1 MLTNL
6 LYHIVFGSMIF
17 IIFGCLLIDFK
28 NDGSLS
34 ERFLWKKLK
43 FEKALNIFSHL
54 ILGVLTYH
62 PARKFVM
69 DFIRMIVV
77 DSLSMPQSSK
87 SPPAI
92 DLILEVPKLSVSLYI
107 Q

>member
-1 MLTNL
+1 MMQ
-6 LYHIVFGSMIF
+6 VFLQKKAFRKPSLIF
-17 IIFGCLLIDFK
+17 FP
-28 NDGSLS
+28 
-34 ERFLWKKLK
+34 
-43 FEKALNIFSHL
+43 HL

-92 DLILEVPKLSVSLYI
+92 DLILEVPKISPCHLISS
-107 Q
+107 